1 MTPRRTRAKDLRRR
15 TATRPE
21 RRTIVI
27 FCEGEASEPD
37 YLNALRRLPHIRDS
51 TAINIE
57 IDPDQGVPLTLVN
70 RAIER
75 SADDEVDECWCV
87 FDVEWPRHHPHLD
100 RAIRLAAEHGI
111 RLAVSNPCFELWLIL
126 HFQDQTAFLTTAE
139 AQRLSR
145 KLDGRTGK
153 RIDPTR
159 YLQQRQA
166 AARRAALLGRRHDR
180 NQATFPNDNPS
191 SGMYELLRAVEPTAS
206 GSG

>member
-1 MTPRRTRAKDLRRR
+1 MAPRRTRAKDLRRR

-37 YLNALRRLPHIRDS
+37 YLNALKRLPDIRDN

-57 IDPDQGVPLTLVN
+57 IDPERGVPLTLVK
-70 RAIER
+70 RAVER

-87 FDVEWPRHHPHLD
+87 FDVEWPKHHPHLV
-100 RAIRLAAEHGI
+100 RAIRLAAEHGV

-139 AQRLSR
+139 AERLSR
-145 KLDGRTGK
+145 KLDGRAGK
-153 RIDPTR
+153 RIDPTQ
-159 YLQQRQA
+159 YLQRRQA
-166 AARRAALLGRRHDR
+166 AARRAALLAQRHLRD
-180 NQATFPNDNPS
+180 QTAFPDDNPS
-191 SGMYELLRAVEPTAS
+191 STMYELLTAITPADEPPH
-206 GSG
+206 